1 GLLSEWG
8 VPITREKLVQNADD
22 AVTAANEIAYP
33 VVLKADVANMPH
45 KTEAGLVMLGIQDD
59 DAVRAAYDQIISN
72 AANAGAVGDGI
83 NGVSVQEMVLDGVE
97 VIVGLSYDS
106 QLGATILFGSGG
118 VMVEVYNDVALRLC
132 PIDEKDAL
140 EMISDVKGARLLEGF
155 RGRPAADVNALADT
169 LVRVSHLGAQL
180 EGTLAELDINPLM
193 VLAAGQGVKAADA
206 VAVFQP

>member
-1 GLLSEWG
+1 
-8 VPITREKLVQNADD
+8 
-22 AVTAANEIAYP
+22 
-33 VVLKADVANMPH
+33 
-45 KTEAGLVMLGIQDD
+45 
-59 DAVRAAYDQIISN
+59 
-72 AANAGAVGDGI
+72 
-83 NGVSVQEMVLDGVE
+83 MVLDGVE

-140 EMISDVKGARLLEGF
+140 EMIADVKGARLLEGF

>member
-1 GLLSEWG
+1 MEHLDYR
-8 VPITREKLVQNADD
+8 I
-22 AVTAANEIAYP
+22 
-33 VVLKADVANMPH
+33 
-45 KTEAGLVMLGIQDD
+45 
-59 DAVRAAYDQIISN
+59 
-72 AANAGAVGDGI
+72 
-83 NGVSVQEMVLDGVE
+83 DGVE

-140 EMISDVKGARLLEGF
+140 EMIADVKGARLLEGF